1 MPGTSTVRARL
12 LDVVEKG
19 WTIASLWEDGEVLRE
34 SNPLT
39 GAQVRADAAVGRAP
53 DPSML
58 KKGSNH

>member
-1 MPGTSTVRARL
+1 MSATHDPVPGTSTVRARL

-39 GAQVRADAAVGRAP
+39 GAQVR
-53 DPSML
+53 
-58 KKGSNH
+58 